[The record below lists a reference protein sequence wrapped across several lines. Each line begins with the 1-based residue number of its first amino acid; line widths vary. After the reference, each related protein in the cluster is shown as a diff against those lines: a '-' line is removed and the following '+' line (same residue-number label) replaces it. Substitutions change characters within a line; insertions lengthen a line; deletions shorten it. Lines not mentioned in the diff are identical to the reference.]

1 MKVREV
7 VSLAAE
13 LVGVAETL
21 ETHLSGESEE
31 EKRLENKLLH
41 CFHIVENEVALDFLP
56 LVAEDEVDSVAGVI
70 SFSNL
75 TKKAV
80 RILKI
85 MDESGEA
92 VKYESYPQYV
102 KTLPGKVV
110 VRYAYAPEEKT
121 LDSEAEVHSS
131 ASVRLLAYG
140 VASAYCL
147 QEGLYA
153 EAATWEKKY
162 KGAVIAAYKASPA
175 KVIRSR
181 RWV

>member
-13 LVGVAETL
+13 FVGVAETL
-21 ETHLSGESEE
+21 EAHFDEESEE
-31 EKRLENKLLH
+31 GKRIENKLLT

-56 LVAEDEVDSVAGVI
+56 LVAEDEVESSTGVI
-70 SFSNL
+70 SFSML

-85 MDESGEA
+85 MDESGDA
-92 VKYESYPQYV
+92 VRFESYPQYV
-102 KTLPGKVV
+102 KAMPGNLV
-110 VRYAYAPEEKT
+110 VRYAYAPMEKT

-153 EAATWEKKY
+153 EAAVWEKKY
-162 KGAVIAAYKASPA
+162 KRAVIAAYKASPA
-175 KVIRSR
+175 KVMRSR